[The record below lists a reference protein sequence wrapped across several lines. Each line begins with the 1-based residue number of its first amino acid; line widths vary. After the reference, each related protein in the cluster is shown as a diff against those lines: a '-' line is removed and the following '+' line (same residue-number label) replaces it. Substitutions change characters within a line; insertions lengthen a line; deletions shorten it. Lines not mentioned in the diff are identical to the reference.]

1 MSTDSCSKRRRTES
15 PGMEGVYERGNFRD
29 LRSRGNPITDSE
41 IPQSQRYVWFFT
53 VFDYLRLETLNLM
66 LIVMS

>member
-1 MSTDSCSKRRRTES
+1 MSTDRSKRRRTES

-29 LRSRGNPITDSE
+29 LRSRGNSITDSE

-53 VFDYLRLETLNLM
+53 NIIRL
-66 LIVMS
+66 